1 MKTSRLYFPII
12 VLILALQN
20 FFCSAYI
27 LSPGIRSDNAL
38 TNIEKPQVIRDDR
51 IRNQNLLV
59 SVFVPKEKDLEEV
72 FFDENNFSAENENLI
87 NRLTSLWEKAKETKN
102 VILVQTEYIKGKT
115 SLGQIK
121 SILMN
126 LKDCEPIKFV
136 NYQYNFIKFVRARNR
151 GKGLTTYPKLP
162 EYAYKEEM
170 EPVAAN
176 FSMKEIPT
184 LRSIF
189 IFNREC
195 RIDSKDILEIKIET
209 EEILVFKFQNV
220 K

>member
-1 MKTSRLYFPII
+1 MIAGFQTF
-12 VLILALQN
+12 A
-20 FFCSAYI
+20 CSAYI
-27 LSPGIRSDNAL
+27 ISPGIRSDNAL
-38 TNIEKPQVIRDDR
+38 ANIEKPPVIRDDK

-59 SVFVPKEKDLEEV
+59 SVFIPKEKDLEEV
-72 FFDENNFSAENENLI
+72 FFDENNFSVENENLR
-87 NRLTSLWEKAKETKN
+87 NTLTSLWEKANKTKN
-102 VILVQTEYIKGKT
+102 VVLVQTEYIKGKT

-121 SILMN
+121 SIRLN
-126 LKDCEPIKFV
+126 LKDCEPIKSID
-136 NYQYNFIKFVRARNR
+136 YQYNFIKFIRARNR

-176 FSMKEIPT
+176 FSMKEIST

-195 RIDSKDILEIKIET
+195 RIDSKNILEIKIET
-209 EEILVFKFQNV
+209 DETLVFKFQNV